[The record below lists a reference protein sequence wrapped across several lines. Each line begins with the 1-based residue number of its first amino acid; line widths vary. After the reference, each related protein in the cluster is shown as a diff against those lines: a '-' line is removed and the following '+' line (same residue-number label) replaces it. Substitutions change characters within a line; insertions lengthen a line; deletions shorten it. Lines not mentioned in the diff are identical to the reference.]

1 MHGVGQLGD
10 AQNLIFLSSGA
21 VHLQKETASER

>member
-1 MHGVGQLGD
+1 MAVGQLGD